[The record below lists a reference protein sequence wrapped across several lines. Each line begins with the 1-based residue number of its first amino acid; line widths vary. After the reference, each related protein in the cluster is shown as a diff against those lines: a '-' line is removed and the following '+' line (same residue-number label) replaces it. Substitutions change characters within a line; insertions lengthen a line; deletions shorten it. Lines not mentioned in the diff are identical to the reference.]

1 MLLIYVLAGQICAL
15 TPTLIPATSV
25 AECFVNGGRFIM
37 NVQVPDKKL
46 RCVSDNC
53 KAKGKKPRMKVNS
66 LNVRYNQCDE
76 EEVTKA
82 KPRKDRNQGKPR
94 DPFKMAEK
102 LLLKISL

>member
-25 AECFVNGGRFIM
+25 AECFLNGGRFIM

-46 RCVSDNC
+46 RCVSNNC
-53 KAKGKKPRMKVNS
+53 KAKGKKPRMKVNYF
-66 LNVRYNQCDE
+66 NVRYNQCDE

-82 KPRKDRNQGKPR
+82 KRNKYGKPM